1 MQRINPWKIS
11 TIVLA
16 AVATLLVAKSN
27 LPVAHADVADEPIA
41 MGVCHDQPNMAA
53 AAASLKSA
61 RASLDKAEHNKGGW
75 RVAAIE
81 ATNKAIA
88 ETDRGCAFA
97 DTH

>member
-1 MQRINPWKIS
+1 MNLWKPLALTCIAGSVISIGMQVS
-11 TIVLA
+11 SA
-16 AVATLLVAKSN
+16 A
-27 LPVAHADVADEPIA
+27 
-41 MGVCHDQPNMAA
+41 GVCHDQPNMAA
-53 AAASLKSA
+53 AASSLKAA

>member
-1 MQRINPWKIS
+1 MNVWK
-11 TIVLA
+11 
-16 AVATLLVAKSN
+16 
-27 LPVAHADVADEPIA
+27 PIA
-41 MGVCHDQPNMAA
+41 LCSIATFVTSVGVQIARAGVCHDQPNMAA
-53 AAASLKSA
+53 AAASLKNA

-81 ATNKAIA
+81 AANKAIA

>member
-1 MQRINPWKIS
+1 MNYWKAIALCS
-11 TIVLA
+11 ITA
-16 AVATLLVAKSN
+16 LVGLVGAK
-27 LPVAHADVADEPIA
+27 VHEARADEVELGP
-41 MGVCHDQPNMAA
+41 CHDQPNMAA
-53 AAASLKSA
+53 AVAHLKDA

>member
-1 MQRINPWKIS
+1 MNLWK
-11 TIVLA
+11 
-16 AVATLLVAKSN
+16 
-27 LPVAHADVADEPIA
+27 PIA
-41 MGVCHDQPNMAA
+41 VCSVAVFVLSLAHHFQFASVASAAGVCHDQPNMAA
-53 AAASLKSA
+53 ALGSLQSAKASLE
-61 RASLDKAEHNKGGW
+61 KAEHNKGGW